1 MNQMKREEDRMS
13 PVLLSVITDD
23 PLHIDLT
30 FRLVYAQT
38 RRRSEGWE
46 RESVCSRRRLAQT
59 TGTDRSGKPP
69 DRNWHYFSQRKS
81 KTRQVITFINKWATA
96 GPNLCG
102 GRNDTEVVPANNN
115 IRK

>member
-1 MNQMKREEDRMS
+1 MEDQ
-13 PVLLSVITDD
+13 LLN
-23 PLHIDLT
+23 DLT
-30 FRLVYAQT
+30 FRLVRKRT

-69 DRNWHYFSQRKS
+69 DRNWHCFSQKN
-81 KTRQVITFINKWATA
+81 QEHGQMNTFTNKWATA

-102 GRNDTEVVPANNN
+102 GRDDKEVIPATKN
-115 IRK
+115 IRR

>member
-1 MNQMKREEDRMS
+1 MEDH
-13 PVLLSVITDD
+13 LLN
-23 PLHIDLT
+23 DLT
-30 FRLVYAQT
+30 FRLVRKRT

-69 DRNWHYFSQRKS
+69 DHNWQCFSQKKPR
-81 KTRQVITFINKWATA
+81 TGQVITFLNKWATA

-102 GRNDTEVVPANNN
+102 GREDKEVIPVTKN
-115 IRK
+115 IRR